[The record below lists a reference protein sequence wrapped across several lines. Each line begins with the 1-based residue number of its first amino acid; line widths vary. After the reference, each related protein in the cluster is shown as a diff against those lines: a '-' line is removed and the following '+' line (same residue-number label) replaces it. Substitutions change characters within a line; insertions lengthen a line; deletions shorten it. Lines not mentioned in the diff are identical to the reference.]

1 MTVNTLHILFRRGKS
16 EHIQDLLQKGEIY
29 INTVDFIRD
38 CDDNEERSD
47 PHDCILE
54 RNFLGKVKVKICDVG
69 LDINNNGIT
78 LDAEDCVMIKDSTI
92 KGNIY
97 CLSGIYTK
105 ELDDEREIIEFKT
118 QSFGESVIVI
128 TSPREFIK
136 RVETALKE
144 KGYEDIKYWPV
155 EYFPNDYSGN
165 VGIFK
170 KHEKFKHQNEFRFFI
185 SNTDNQPIRLEIG
198 SIEDIAIVRNG
209 CALKLE
215 LTDKRTK
222 VILLPK

>member
-1 MTVNTLHILFRRGKS
+1 MTENTLHLLFRRGKS
-16 EHIQDLLQKGEIY
+16 EHIQNLLKKGELY
-29 INTVDFIRD
+29 INTIDFIRE

-47 PHDCILE
+47 PHDSILE
-54 RNFLGKVKVKICDVG
+54 RTFFGKVKVKIGDVG
-69 LDINNNGIT
+69 LDINSNAIT
-78 LDAEDCVMIKDSTI
+78 FDAEDGVMIKDSTN

-105 ELDDEREIIEFKT
+105 ELEDERETIEFKT
-118 QSFGESVIVI
+118 QSFGESIIVI
-128 TSPREFIK
+128 TNPREFIK

-144 KGYEDIKYWPV
+144 KGYQNIKHWPV
-155 EYFPNDYSGN
+155 EYFPNDYSGE

-185 SNTDNQPIRLEIG
+185 SNSDNQPIKIEIG
-198 SIEDIAIVRNG
+198 SIEDIAIIKDG
-209 CALKLE
+209 CTLKLE

-222 VILLPK
+222 IIILPK